1 MTDDPDL
8 RLQLFGADVLSDT
21 ELLSF
26 FLTRGGAPGE
36 FALRESRG
44 VMALAGNLPGLLSL
58 REGELCGVHGIG
70 PTKARRILALAAL
83 AKRLAERPLVRG
95 ASCTDPR
102 SVYEAFRGRLGR
114 SKVESMWAVLVDS
127 RMRKL
132 AEVEVGRGGPT
143 SVSVSAREVFE
154 PAVRE
159 GASGLVLV
167 HNHPSGDPQ
176 PSPSDVVLTERL
188 AAAGETL
195 GIAVLDH
202 LVVGDG
208 SFVSLVEEGSY
219 SPNPVGFTPIVA
231 A

>member
-8 RLQLFGADVLSDT
+8 RLQLFGADVLSDV

-36 FALRESRG
+36 FALREARG
-44 VMALAGNLPGLLSL
+44 ILALAGNLPGLLSL
-58 REGELCGVHGIG
+58 REGELCGVHGVG
-70 PTKARRILALAAL
+70 PSKARRVLALAAI

-95 ASCTDPR
+95 ASCSDPR
-102 SVYEAFRGRLGR
+102 SVYESFRGRIGR
-114 SKVESMWAVLVDS
+114 ARIESMWAVLVDG

-143 SVSVSAREVFE
+143 SVVVSAREVFE

-159 GASGLVLV
+159 GASGIVLV
-167 HNHPSGDPQ
+167 HNHPSGDPA
-176 PSPSDVVLTERL
+176 PSREDVVLTERL

-195 GIAVLDH
+195 GIAILDH
-202 LVVGDG
+202 LVIGDG
-208 SFVSLVEEGSY
+208 CFVSLVEEGRFV
-219 SPNPVGFTPIVA
+219 PGPVGFRPIVA